1 MNVLIPVEE
10 FVAEVDEM
18 LRVAC
23 AENDADYDR
32 IINELADLLGMEE

>member
-1 MNVLIPVEE
+1 MATLIT
-10 FVAEVDEM
+10 VDEMVSDCTEM

-23 AENDADYDR
+23 AENDADFDR